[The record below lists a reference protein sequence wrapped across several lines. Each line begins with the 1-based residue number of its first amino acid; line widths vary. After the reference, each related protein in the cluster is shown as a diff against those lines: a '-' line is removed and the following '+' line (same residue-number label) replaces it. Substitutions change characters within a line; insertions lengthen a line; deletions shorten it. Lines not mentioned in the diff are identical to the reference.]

1 MGVEWPL
8 SNKYKVYSA
17 YSPTIVEF
25 IGEIIGEYLIRELL
39 STEKNI
45 FPDIKYEKE
54 AWSSHLVL
62 IYGVG
67 V

>member
-8 SNKYKVYSA
+8 SNTYKVYSA

-39 STEKNI
+39 STEKKTYSPI
-45 FPDIKYEKE
+45 LSRSMRKK
-54 AWSSHLVL
+54 L
-62 IYGVG
+62 GVAI
-67 V
+67 